1 MKRVTAAD
9 FPELQRVFAG
19 YLHEDFPEQH
29 GTPAAAL
36 RAFHE
41 DAGRAERQRFAS
53 EVKRFMARTA
63 ALDFSDVRELLAQLG
78 CRWAPTSRA
87 AITELLT
94 TFAAPPSGPR
104 AS

>member
-1 MKRVTAAD
+1 MKRATAAD

-41 DAGRAERQRFAS
+41 DAGRAERQRFAR
-53 EVKRFMARTA
+53 EAKRFVAHTA
-63 ALDFSDVRELLAQLG
+63 TLDFSDVRELLAQLG
-78 CRWAPTSRA
+78 CRWTPPSRE
-87 AITELLT
+87 AIAELLT
-94 TFAAPPSGPR
+94 GYTPER
-104 AS
+104 L